1 MRSAS
6 SLGALLGWQALSLLL
21 TVTGVCSQR
30 LAALGVDAP
39 TAQSGMAYALLALHW
54 VPLWMRRRH
63 RRLAGTLA
71 RPTLPWWQWLA
82 LAVADVEA
90 NYLLVKAYQYTDLC
104 SVTVLD
110 AFTVPT
116 VMALSATFLHVRYS
130 ARQCGA
136 AVLCVAGIVALFASD
151 LIRVDASFPQ
161 AWLGDV
167 LVLAGAALYGVSNVA
182 QEHLL
187 RQRLDDRVEY
197 LAHLGAYG
205 AAIALIQSAVLEREA
220 LSAAWAGAGGSASG
234 AWERL
239 GLGAAFVLAL
249 TCFYVGVAF
258 LLERGSSATTMNL
271 SLLTSDFWSVAAGLT
286 LLQASPG
293 IVYAL
298 AFALVVIGLALY
310 HWDGGG
316 ASPRLLETP
325 PPLTPPHEPTA
336 DADDDR
342 RSRTSEFC

>member
-1 MRSAS
+1 
-6 SLGALLGWQALSLLL
+6 
-21 TVTGVCSQR
+21 
-30 LAALGVDAP
+30 
-39 TAQSGMAYALLALHW
+39 
-54 VPLWMRRRH
+54 
-63 RRLAGTLA
+63 
-71 RPTLPWWQWLA
+71 
-82 LAVADVEA
+82 VADVEA

-151 LIRVDASFPQ
+151 LIRTDASFPQ